1 MKNFNRCPLLCK
13 LDISDDSNI
22 FLGSEDRATCVY
34 VNYISKDLNVYPHED
49 ECLSDDELIMVKIS
63 DIRGLEDNLSYTD
76 AQRIENIQNF
86 FTDKYLSVII
96 QKKFENGND
105 KARYFGTNIKVMRF
119 NNNVEAKYSPCLL
132 FHTNSIK
139 NVNTL
144 NDFISRLKYQN
155 ELCNLTDYW
164 SNEKSPD
171 AIIWQEDNECYI
183 FTGIK
188 GSHNSERGI
197 KFDMSTY
204 AYETRSKEW
213 LYGWYRMNE
222 VVFIGEKIVSSIDD
236 EVMSNPDNYAED
248 SIAVYKNENVGDN
261 RFAESSNYTVQQ
273 DHIFNNF
280 NHCVTHKYGL
290 TYNHSDLANF
300 HNSVKTNM
308 LTILTGISG
317 TGKSKIV
324 TAYADSLGIKDEEH
338 FNMVSVRPFWQD
350 DSDLLGF
357 VDSMT
362 NSYHP
367 GDSGL
372 VDTLLRASRNPDDFY
387 IVVFDEMN
395 LARVE
400 YYFSQFLS
408 VLEKNEED
416 RYLNLYDKSVEARLY
431 NGDKYK
437 SQIKI
442 GNNIRF
448 VGTMNIDETTFQVSD
463 KVLDRANT
471 IKLRNIKFTDR
482 NNTIP
487 DPSIDFEKKSYVTYS
502 KYIHD
507 LDKRFNEERLLLFD
521 NINECIQNS
530 IPTTGIGWRTLNS
543 IERFVSNS
551 SFYKYPSFDEDIAL
565 DYQIAQRILPKVR
578 GTETMLMDLLD
589 NQENDRSIL
598 HAISKTDDISK
609 FNLTTQS
616 ILKKRKELMV
626 MGYAN

>member
-1 MKNFNRCPLLCK
+1 MKSFNRCPLLCS
-13 LDISDDSNI
+13 LDISDNSNI

-34 VNYISKDLNVYPHED
+34 VNYISRDLNDYPHKD
-49 ECLSDDELIMVKIS
+49 ECLSSKELIMVKIS
-63 DIRGLEDNLSYTD
+63 DIRGLDDNFNYTD
-76 AQRIENIQNF
+76 EQRIKNIQKF
-86 FTDKYLSVII
+86 FADKYLSVII
-96 QKKFENGND
+96 QKKFENGD
-105 KARYFGTNIKVMRF
+105 SKARYFGTNIRVMRF
-119 NNNVEAKYSPCLL
+119 NENVEDKYSPCLL
-132 FHTNSIK
+132 FNENSIK
-139 NVNTL
+139 DVKTL

-164 SNEKSPD
+164 SDGKNPD
-171 AIIWQEDNECYI
+171 AIIWIEDNKCYI

-188 GSHNSERGI
+188 SSNNSERGI
-197 KFDMSTY
+197 KLDMSSY
-204 AYETRSKEW
+204 AYETKSSDW
-213 LYGWYRMNE
+213 LNRWYRMNK
-222 VVFIGEKIVSSIDD
+222 VVFIGEKIISSIDD
-236 EVMSNPDNYAED
+236 KVMSTPDDYLED
-248 SIAVYKNENVGDN
+248 NLDLYQHKNVNNDISVSVSEQV
-261 RFAESSNYTVQQ
+261 VQQ
-273 DHIFNNF
+273 DHIFNDF
-280 NHCVTHKYGL
+280 NHCIIDKYGL
-290 TYNHSDLANF
+290 TYNQADLANF

-350 DSDLLGF
+350 DSDVLGF

-372 VDTLLRASRNPDDFY
+372 VDTLLRASQNPNDFY

-416 RYLNLYDKSVEARLY
+416 RYLNLYDESVEARLY

-437 SQIKI
+437 SKIKI

-448 VGTMNIDETTFQVSD
+448 VGTMNIDETTFQISD
-463 KVLDRANT
+463 KVLDRANV
-471 IKLRNIKFTDR
+471 IKLRSIKFTER
-482 NNTIP
+482 NNVIP
-487 DPSIDFEKKSYVTYS
+487 DSSITFEEKSYVTYS
-502 KYIHD
+502 KYFHD
-507 LDKRFNEERLLLFD
+507 LDKKFNKERLLLFD
-521 NINECIQNS
+521 NINECIQNA
-530 IPTTGIGWRTLNS
+530 IPTTGLGWRTINN

-551 SFYKYPSFDEDIAL
+551 SYYGYPSFNSDIAL
-565 DYQIAQRILPKVR
+565 DYQIAQRILPKIR
-578 GTETMLMDLLD
+578 GTETMLTDLLGD
-589 NQENDRSIL
+589 TENDKSLL
-598 HAISKTDDISK
+598 HAISKTEDISK
-609 FNLTTQS
+609 FNLTIQS
-616 ILKKRKELMV
+616 ISKKRKELTV